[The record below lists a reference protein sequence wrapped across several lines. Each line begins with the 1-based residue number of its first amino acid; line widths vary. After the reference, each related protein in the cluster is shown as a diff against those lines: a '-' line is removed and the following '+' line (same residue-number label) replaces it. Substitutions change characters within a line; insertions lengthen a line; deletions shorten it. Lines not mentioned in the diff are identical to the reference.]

1 MGYKKFGKLV
11 DRLNKSVE
19 SSEEVQELL
28 LEIRKEYAEQYR
40 LVRIYRKT
48 LQKAAKYIAKRDA
61 VISSLEMNI
70 FDVDMLNEIKSK
82 EPED

>member
-11 DRLNKSVE
+11 DRLDKSVE

-40 LVRIYRKT
+40 LARIYRKT
-48 LQKAAKYIAKRDA
+48 LQKAAKYIAKHDA
-61 VISSLEMNI
+61 VISSLEKNV
-70 FDVDMLNEIKSK
+70 FDVDMFNEI
-82 EPED
+82 EPGE